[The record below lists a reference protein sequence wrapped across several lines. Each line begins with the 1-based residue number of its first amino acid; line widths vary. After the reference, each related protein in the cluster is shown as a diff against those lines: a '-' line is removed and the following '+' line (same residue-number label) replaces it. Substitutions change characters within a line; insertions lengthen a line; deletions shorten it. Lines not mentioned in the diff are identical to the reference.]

1 MPFTARDLRYKPDET
16 YSALYAHLSRH
27 AQRFLQSLKFDAL
40 ELDIV
45 VDHVVEQLIRMGLL
59 GGGDRTPLTA
69 LDHLSNAQFYAFL
82 NRSIRNKAIDRLR
95 KKRLPIS
102 SLSSMEV
109 AEEAEGE
116 NDLLNDVVEPAWGP
130 NPFATPEEIVLALSS
145 QQELRQLLKHCI
157 KELGAAPRQLQ
168 AVLGELNEFDA
179 TALLQDVLTELQ
191 KQHLSTDLNTPV
203 QHASQHKDHAHKKLR
218 HCLQESST
226 NLVVMVALRLTEYGV
241 HVTSS
246 NEFIVDIQTLAQDDL
261 SESDVQIG
269 LNQLV
274 AEGIL
279 DQKNIDVDA
288 IHITSTQIKRL
299 ARFYKDE

>member
-16 YSALYAHLSRH
+16 YSSLYAHISRH

-102 SLSSMEV
+102 SLSSMEM

-116 NDLLNDVVEPAWGP
+116 NDLLNEATEAVGGGV
-130 NPFATPEEIVLALSS
+130 PFPTPEETALALAS
-145 QQELRQLLKHCI
+145 QQELRNVLKH
-157 KELGAAPRQLQ
+157 
-168 AVLGELNEFDA
+168 
-179 TALLQDVLTELQ
+179 
-191 KQHLSTDLNTPV
+191 S
-203 QHASQHKDHAHKKLR
+203 
-218 HCLQESST
+218 
-226 NLVVMVALRLTEYGV
+226 
-241 HVTSS
+241 
-246 NEFIVDIQTLAQDDL
+246 
-261 SESDVQIG
+261 
-269 LNQLV
+269 
-274 AEGIL
+274 
-279 DQKNIDVDA
+279 
-288 IHITSTQIKRL
+288 
-299 ARFYKDE
+299 

>member
-1 MPFTARDLRYKPDET
+1 MSFTAHDLRYHADQT
-16 YSALYAHLSRH
+16 YPALYAHLSRH
-27 AQRFLQSLKFDAL
+27 AQRSLDVLKYDPI
-40 ELDIV
+40 ELDMVIG
-45 VDHVVEQLIRMGLL
+45 HVVEQLLRIGLL
-59 GGGDRTPLTA
+59 GGEDRTPLTV
-69 LDHLSNAQFYAFL
+69 LDGLNNAQFYAFL

-95 KKRLPIS
+95 KKRLQIS

-157 KELGAAPRQLQ
+157 KELEAAPRQLQ

-203 QHASQHKDHAHKKLR
+203 QHASQHKD
-218 HCLQESST
+218 
-226 NLVVMVALRLTEYGV
+226 
-241 HVTSS
+241 
-246 NEFIVDIQTLAQDDL
+246 
-261 SESDVQIG
+261 
-269 LNQLV
+269 
-274 AEGIL
+274 
-279 DQKNIDVDA
+279 
-288 IHITSTQIKRL
+288 
-299 ARFYKDE
+299 